1 MITGKMDKCYLH
13 LHKPKLQYVSLPMD
27 AIQGDTD
34 CLEYGR
40 GCPEASRS
48 LCVASNSL
56 KFVIANQHS
65 NSFSMTLWSM
75 CDDYRCREEATL
87 DVG

>member
-13 LHKPKLQYVSLPMD
+13 LHKPKLQYVSLHVDP
-27 AIQGDTD
+27 IWGDPD
-34 CLEYGR
+34 WLEYGQ
-40 GCPEASRS
+40 GCPKASLS
-48 LCVASNSL
+48 LCVAGSSL
-56 KFVIANQHS
+56 KFVIVNQHS